1 MYPFQLATSPT
12 AVKAYLTT
20 ALFLFTSFVLL
31 SISTTAYAFFYY
43 NYIPQTDLERPIY
56 LQYDL
61 DQYPMAEI
69 QLDPSVL
76 ISQQPYDVSVT
87 LHMPHGPV
95 NKASGNFMLDLTLH
109 GKKKKDTM
117 QSTIL
122 EKMNMDE
129 MIPSPPLHSSRRP
142 ALVPYSS
149 LPASLARK
157 IIYTPL
163 HILTSSK
170 TYDPDSVTL
179 TVPMF
184 EEIEFARGKDNI
196 PTHAKL
202 VIQTQRPSAPI
213 YTASSTIP
221 IPHLEV
227 YSAKLTFQVRFH
239 GLRYLVYNH
248 RILSFLI
255 FSSIFYGVSISTV
268 AVVWAVLAMLF
279 RTDTSSPSGRAL
291 IKTEKSPT
299 IKQEPDVSDPLGT
312 ASDYTVQTVKRLS
325 DESEDN
331 AVTGETA
338 RGETLGYTPQTSEAA
353 SIDDSAPLIPVVGAD
368 ASEEQADDEE
378 EQSEDEWE
386 QLQRLRRRMEK
397 DARERE
403 RQVRL
408 EREQD
413 SGLGTSLESGGAG
426 VVRRGSTKR
435 GGSGRE

>member
-1 MYPFQLATSPT
+1 
-12 AVKAYLTT
+12 
-20 ALFLFTSFVLL
+20 
-31 SISTTAYAFFYY
+31 
-43 NYIPQTDLERPIY
+43 
-56 LQYDL
+56 
-61 DQYPMAEI
+61 MAEI
-69 QLDPSVL
+69 PLDPSTL
-76 ISQQPYDVSVT
+76 ISQQPYDVSIT

-109 GKKKKDTM
+109 GGKQETK
-117 QSTIL
+117 QSKIL
-122 EKMNMDE
+122 EKMNMEDI
-129 MIPSPPLHSSRRP
+129 IPSPPLHSSRRP

-184 EEIEFARGKDNI
+184 EEVQFARGKQNI

-213 YTASSTIP
+213 YTAQSNVP

-255 FSSIFYGVSISTV
+255 FSSIFYGVSVSTV
-268 AVVWAVLAMLF
+268 AVVWAALAMVF
-279 RTDTSSPSGRAL
+279 RAQSPHDQAL
-291 IKTEKSPT
+291 IKTEKSPA
-299 IKQEPDVSDPLGT
+299 IKQEQDASDPLGT
-312 ASDYTVQTVKRLS
+312 ASDFTVQTVKRLS

-331 AVTGETA
+331 AAAAGTA
-338 RGETLGYTPQTSEAA
+338 TKTVGYTPQTSEAA
-353 SIDDSAPLIPVVGAD
+353 SVDSAQPLGQGQGVVAD
-368 ASEEQADDEE
+368 TSEEQADDEE

-403 RQVRL
+403 RQMRL
-408 EREQD
+408 ERERD
-413 SGLGTSLESGGAG
+413 SGLGTSLESGNSG

-435 GGSGRE
+435 SGSGRE